1 MAIYGYSRVSTSN
14 QDYKTQILKL
24 ENAGAEKIFSEKYTG
39 TKKEGRKELEE
50 LLSIVEEDDLVLITK
65 IDRLARSIVDLD
77 SIISTLNEAGVTV
90 TFLDNA
96 LTFEP
101 NKKDSM
107 QTLMMNM
114 LGSFAQF
121 ERDLI
126 VTRTQ
131 EGKQWHKANKKNYK
145 EGRPKRILND
155 HYKLALTLMETHS
168 MREVEKMMKI
178 SLSTL
183 KRIKKQAAEEQM
195 TLKDAKG
202 HESIQETAHLLNKT
216 ANSKHLEQAKQQIKN
231 QKTITTRLEDL

>member
-1 MAIYGYSRVSTSN
+1 MREKMAIYGYSRVSTSN
-14 QDYKTQILKL
+14 QDYKTQIFKL
-24 ENAGAEKIFSEKYTG
+24 EDAGAKKIFSEKYTG

-50 LLSIVEEDDLVLITK
+50 LLSIVEKGDLVLVTK
-65 IDRLARSIVDLD
+65 IDRLARSIVDLN
-77 SIISTLNEAGVTV
+77 SIISTLNESGVTV

-131 EGKQWHKANKKNYK
+131 EGKQWQRANKKDYK

-155 HYKLALTLMETHS
+155 RYKHAIELMKTHS
-168 MREVEKMMKI
+168 MKEVVRKTNI

-183 KRIKKQAAEEQM
+183 KRIKR
-195 TLKDAKG
+195 
-202 HESIQETAHLLNKT
+202 
-216 ANSKHLEQAKQQIKN
+216 QAKEEG
-231 QKTITTRLEDL
+231 LL